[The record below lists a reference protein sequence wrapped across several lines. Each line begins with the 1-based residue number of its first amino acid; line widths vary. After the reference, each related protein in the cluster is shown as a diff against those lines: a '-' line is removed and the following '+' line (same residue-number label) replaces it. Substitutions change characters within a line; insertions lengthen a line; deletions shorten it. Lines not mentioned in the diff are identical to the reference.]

1 MVGLFQSI
9 LTDPMTTSNSAF
21 VGVHLSYGRKPFT
34 LALLDDDLDLITRTN
49 RDIKDISEILS
60 ELGPAIVCVTANS
73 KSKSAKSVNTNA
85 MFYEQLEN
93 LSFRP
98 YPAQNETRQWFKAD
112 ADEALNAL
120 LQKKLLS
127 RRTLEGRIQRALVLY
142 DRGLQI
148 NDPMEFFEEITRY
161 KLIQG
166 ILPLENLYTP
176 KELDAFVAAYV
187 AWMTVNRPGQIER
200 LPDNRVQPKEQIE
213 A

>member
-1 MVGLFQSI
+1 M
-9 LTDPMTTSNSAF
+9 MTSNSAF
-21 VGVHLSYGRKPFT
+21 VGVHLSYGRKPLT

-49 RDIKDISEILS
+49 RDIKDIGEVLS
-60 ELGPAIVCVTANS
+60 ELDPATICVTANS
-73 KSKSAKSVNTNA
+73 RPKSAKSVNTNA

-98 YPAQNETRQWFKAD
+98 YPAQNETRQWLKAD
-112 ADEALNAL
+112 ADEAFSAL

-148 NDPMEFFEEITRY
+148 SDPMEFFEEITRY

-176 KELDAFVAAYV
+176 KELDALVAAYV

-200 LPDNRVQPKEQIE
+200 LPDNMVQLKEQIE